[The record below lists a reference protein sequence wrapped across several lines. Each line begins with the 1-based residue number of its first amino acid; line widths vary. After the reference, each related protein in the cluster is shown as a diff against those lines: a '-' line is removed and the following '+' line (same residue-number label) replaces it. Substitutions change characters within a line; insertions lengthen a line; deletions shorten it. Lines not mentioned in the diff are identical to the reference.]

1 MKNEMLKKHLVTTP
15 LEYTWPKKNEKILF
29 LGEWCKS
36 YSKKDQWKN
45 LDFEVLDY
53 HWNDRNKFEKDY
65 YYLIDYIHL
74 RCLICQK
81 MQRPYK
87 LYHFVKEIF

>member
-1 MKNEMLKKHLVTTP
+1 MLKKNILLQHHLNI
-15 LEYTWPKKNEKILF
+15 LWPKKMKKFF

-65 YYLIDYIHL
+65 YYLID
-74 RCLICQK
+74 
-81 MQRPYK
+81 
-87 LYHFVKEIF
+87 LYGKFSKKISMKNE